1 MVYPVLLHVLKII
14 HLPLCT
20 LLISLHLFLPLDCE
34 LKENRSYILF
44 IIVVFSEVP
53 IQYQAS
59 LVAQLVKNPP
69 AMGETGSDPWVG
81 RTPWR
86 RTWQPTA
93 VFLPGEC
100 RGQRSLA
107 GYSPWGCT
115 KSDMTEQLSRVLYQ
129 SYTDLYTP
137 HLRTEGGS
145 TEAFG

>member
-1 MVYPVLLHVLKII
+1 M
-14 HLPLCT
+14 
-20 LLISLHLFLPLDCE
+20 
-34 LKENRSYILF
+34 
-44 IIVVFSEVP
+44 
-53 IQYQAS
+53 
-59 LVAQLVKNPP
+59 VKNPP